1 MSSSELEEA
10 RNNNNNKRLV
20 RSPKRTPPKKAI
32 ETVESVA
39 PATSNYNPKYREQ
52 MLAHKNRD
60 QMDRTVTTTTLSSS
74 SEMDDPS
81 LTRIDINT
89 VRRREKPTTV
99 TATNVNQKPMS
110 SSPRLSQSENQLP
123 LYQKTTYPVARAY
136 EGSDSGEDLDVVD
149 DGSGQSRRYEK
160 ARETL
165 VADNANEA
173 NLTGSLSRHQVR
185 TTNNQV
191 DYNRRSSAQATLPPE
206 AAAVLGRKQSVGKGT
221 SRSRG
226 SRSADVVEYDV
237 LPDEE
242 LNDDEEY
249 EEHVDEDNRDLVDSR
264 KQRPNYK
271 MDTRYRKDRS
281 PICLICC
288 PI

>member
-10 RNNNNNKRLV
+10 RNNNNKRLV
-20 RSPKRTPPKKAI
+20 RSPKRSPTKKPI
-32 ETVESVA
+32 ETVESVVA
-39 PATSNYNPKYREQ
+39 ATTSNYNPKYREQ

-89 VRRREKPTTV
+89 VRRRDKPAV
-99 TATNVNQKPMS
+99 TAANANQKPMS

-165 VADNANEA
+165 VADNADEA

-185 TTNNQV
+185 TSNNQV

-249 EEHVDEDNRDLVDSR
+249 YEEHVDEANREMVDSR
-264 KQRPNYK
+264 KQRPTYK
-271 MDTRYRKDRS
+271 MDTRY
-281 PICLICC
+281 IYLNVCNLIE
-288 PI
+288 IY